1 MKYRVK
7 YYSLVEML
15 LVISIIMVL
24 CGLVLAA
31 VMSGREKSRTLNC
44 LSNVSQMHSAF
55 QSFAEDN
62 KKIIGIAAIE
72 INPNEVY
79 WTTRVL
85 QPTNNP
91 AEKGYIPKKAAT
103 CPSDREGLLKYE
115 NDTDLERKNYYNGL
129 CASPP
134 SDKGIMGNYL
144 ENRRLK
150 IRLVK
155 RPSETIYY
163 GDTGGKVKKSAYC
176 LFESDADDKLIT
188 RRHKKLANVLYFDG
202 HAKSLNKAELAT
214 SLNKITKTFTSDYKV
229 E

>member
-62 KKIIGIAAIE
+62 KKTIGGATIGIFA
-72 INPNEVY
+72 NGMR
-79 WTTRVL
+79 WTTRIL
-85 QPTNNP
+85 QPTNTYDP
-91 AEKGYIPKKAAT
+91 TEKGYIPKEVAT
-103 CPSDREGLLKYE
+103 CPSDREGLLKYK
-115 NDTDLERKNYYNGL
+115 NDTNRENYFNGL
-129 CASPP
+129 CASSP
-134 SDKGIMGNYL
+134 SDIGIMGNYL
-144 ENRRLK
+144 DGQTLK

-163 GDTGGKVKKSAYC
+163 GDTGGKVEKSAYY
-176 LFESDADDKLIT
+176 LFKSDADDKLIT